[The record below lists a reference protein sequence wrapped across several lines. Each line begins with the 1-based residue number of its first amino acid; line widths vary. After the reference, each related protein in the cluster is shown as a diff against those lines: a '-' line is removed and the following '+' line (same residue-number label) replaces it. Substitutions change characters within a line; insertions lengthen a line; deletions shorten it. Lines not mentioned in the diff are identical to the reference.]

1 MIILATRKG
10 ETVEIHYNSFGQLR
24 NIVRHSR
31 RWSVVLSRAN
41 LTNKK

>member
-24 NIVRHSR
+24 NIVRHCR
-31 RWSVVLSRAN
+31 KWRVLLSRVQ
-41 LTNKK
+41 